1 LYGLGKPAKITGTGE
16 RDEAPHDQALPEQ
29 EGCMRRFQGLALAFG
44 GMMLVAGTARGD
56 EPLTI
61 RIAWTTVAGQMSP
74 ILFDRPDLVPHLGKS
89 YRVEHFHFAG
99 SGPMVTAMATGDV
112 DIAPLAPSSFGVAIQ
127 NARLD
132 DLKIVTDDYQD
143 GVEGNYSSEF
153 LVLQDSPIKTVDDL
167 KGKVLAVNAVGGGS
181 DIGLRVMLRQHHL
194 EDHRDY
200 SVIET
205 QFPNMPS
212 MLEARK
218 IDLAS
223 LVAPYGQRLREAGTA
238 RTLFTMH
245 DALGRTQSLAN
256 VARAGFLAKN
266 HDALLDF
273 FEDYVHALRWY
284 LDPANREAAV
294 AIVARFNKQ
303 PVDGF
308 GYLFTKNDYYRD
320 RDARPD
326 LAAMQRNLQTL
337 KELGFLN
344 RDIDVAAHADL
355 SFIDAAVK
363 RLD

>member
-1 LYGLGKPAKITGTGE
+1 MG
-16 RDEAPHDQALPEQ
+16 RF
-29 EGCMRRFQGLALAFG
+29 RRLALALG
-44 GMMLVAGTARGD
+44 GLLLAANVAGA

-61 RIAWTTVAGQMSP
+61 RIAWTTVAGQMTP

-99 SGPMVTAMATGDV
+99 SGPMVTALASGDV

-132 DLKIVTDDYQD
+132 DLKIVSDDYQD

-153 LVLQDSPIKTVDDL
+153 LVRQDSPIRTVEDL
-167 KGKVLAVNAVGGGS
+167 KGKVVAVNAVGGGS
-181 DIGLRVMLRQHHL
+181 DIGLRVMLRQHRL

-205 QFPNMPS
+205 QFPNMPA
-212 MLEARK
+212 MLEERK

-223 LVAPYGQRLREAGTA
+223 LVAPYAQRLRERGVG
-238 RTLFTMH
+238 RPLFTMH

-266 HDALLDF
+266 HEVLLDF
-273 FEDYVHALRWY
+273 FEDYVRALRWY
-284 LDPANREAAV
+284 LDSANREAAA
-294 AIVARFNKQ
+294 AIVAKFNKQ
-303 PVDGF
+303 PVEGYA
-308 GYLFTKNDYYRD
+308 YLFTRNDYYRD